1 MFFQHWTWYGV
12 SIAKACY
19 VSKLALFFIFSFL
32 YIYGVSACSLSAM
45 DVMHLKGK
53 SGISGYARQC
63 ARRDFMLRQPP
74 VCHVNVVSFGFF
86 CFREGIRLHSSF
98 QGQLSKHVLCVLW
111 SSDSTLGSNYISR
124 SDSSGRQRLGLKT
137 FSRDNRGGGG
147 GDINICPRE
156 WRQRRRPWSWL
167 VVIVVAVVAVVVVVL
182 CL

>member
-1 MFFQHWTWYGV
+1 MSASLSFSWY
-12 SIAKACY
+12 
-19 VSKLALFFIFSFL
+19 LALL
-32 YIYGVSACSLSAM
+32 YIYAVSAWSLSAM
-45 DVMHLKGK
+45 DVMRLNGK
-53 SGISGYARQC
+53 SMTSGYARQC
-63 ARRDFMLRQPP
+63 ARREFMLRQPL